1 MQKLRLNNQIS
12 AREVRVIGPEG
23 ENFGVLTTEE
33 ALRKA
38 KESGLDL
45 IEISPTA
52 NPPVAKIMDRGKYFY
67 EQEKKRKLA
76 AKKQKDVEIKSVRIG
91 IGTSL
96 HDLELKARQA
106 DEFLTEGNKTKID
119 LALRGREKY
128 LDRKFLEER
137 IERFLSIISRSF
149 EREDI
154 KKGPRGLSLVI
165 GPKK

>member
-1 MQKLRLNNQIS
+1 MNNQIT

-23 ENFGVLTTEE
+23 ENFGVLSIEE
-33 ALRKA
+33 ALKRA
-38 KESGLDL
+38 RESGFDL
-45 IEISPTA
+45 IEISSTA
-52 NPPVAKIMDRGKYFY
+52 KPPVAKIMDKGKYFY
-67 EQEKKRKLA
+67 EQEKKRKQA

-106 DEFLTEGNKTKID
+106 DEFLVEGNKAKVD
-119 LALRGREKY
+119 LSLRGREKY
-128 LDRKFLEER
+128 LDRKFLEGR
-137 IERFLSIISRSF
+137 IDRFLAIISRSF

-154 KKGPRGLSLVI
+154 KKGPRGLSLII

>member
-1 MQKLRLNNQIS
+1 M
-12 AREVRVIGPEG
+12 IGSEG
-23 ENFGVLTTEE
+23 QNLGVLSLSE
-33 ALRKA
+33 ALRLA
-38 KESGLDL
+38 NEAGLDL

-52 NPPVAKIMDRGKYFY
+52 KPPVAKITDRGKYFY
-67 EQEKKRKLA
+67 NEEKKRKQA

-106 DEFLTEGNKTKID
+106 DEFLAEGNKTKVD

-128 LDRKFLEER
+128 LDRKFLEGRLER
-137 IERFLSIISRSF
+137 VLNIISRPF
-149 EREDI
+149 EREEI
-154 KKGPRGLSLVI
+154 KKGPRGLSLII